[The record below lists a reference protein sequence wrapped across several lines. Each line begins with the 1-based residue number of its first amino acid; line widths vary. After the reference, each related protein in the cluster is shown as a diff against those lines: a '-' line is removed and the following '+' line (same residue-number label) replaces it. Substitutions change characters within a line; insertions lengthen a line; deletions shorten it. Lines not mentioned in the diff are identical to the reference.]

1 MNRPAKHFPALVAVG
16 VALVVSSAAWAHAAL
31 RESVPAKDATVST
44 PLTEVVLT
52 FSEPLSVASVQLL
65 DQDGHEVKAVGP
77 VKRDGKTLHLPVT
90 AKLPEG
96 HYTVTWRVTGDDTH
110 VVTGSLPFAVGSAKQ

>member
-1 MNRPAKHFPALVAVG
+1 MNRPAATFAVLVAAG
-16 VALVVSSAAWAHAAL
+16 ALAFASPAFAHAKL
-31 RESVPAKDATVST
+31 QESAPAKDATVST

-52 FSEPLSVASVQLL
+52 FSEALSVATVQVL
-65 DQDGHEVKAVGP
+65 DQDGHEVKAVGAL
-77 VKRDGKTLHLPVT
+77 KRDGKTLHLPLT

-110 VVTGSLPFAVGSAKQ
+110 VVTGSLPFAVASAH